1 MAARITR
8 DLFRPPIKLECEKT
22 FRRLLLITKKK
33 YIGVINGGKMLMKG
47 VDLVR
52 KNNCAFINAYAR
64 RLVDLLF
71 GDEAVSA
78 AAAAIARAPA
88 ARWLERPL
96 PRGFAAF
103 GRVLAEA
110 HARVAGGAGL
120 DVADFV
126 MTAELSRPPDAYS
139 NTRLPHL
146 TVYHKLAMRH
156 GEVPSVKE
164 RVSYVIIAPTPE
176 AERDARAV
184 RPGLA
189 PGKLL
194 VSDLAE
200 DPAYVVAHGV
210 PLNTE
215 YYFSHLLSTLSV
227 TFKALFGNDTKITER
242 LLKRFIPETAPGD
255 APFEHE
261 AFAPLTGEGGES
273 LQTLRTIFCTPTAA
287 PRRS

>member
-1 MAARITR
+1 MEEEQSGARPASR
-8 DLFRPPIKLECEKT
+8 GGGGPRRGARPP
-22 FRRLLLITKKK
+22 
-33 YIGVINGGKMLMKG
+33 
-47 VDLVR
+47 
-52 KNNCAFINAYAR
+52 
-64 RLVDLLF
+64 
-71 GDEAVSA
+71 
-78 AAAAIARAPA
+78 
-88 ARWLERPL
+88 
-96 PRGFAAF
+96 
-103 GRVLAEA
+103 
-110 HARVAGGAGL
+110 AGGVLPAL
-120 DVADFV
+120 LALSVFV
-126 MTAELSRPPDAYS
+126 FFAVFTVFPPDAYS

>member
-1 MAARITR
+1 
-8 DLFRPPIKLECEKT
+8 
-22 FRRLLLITKKK
+22 
-33 YIGVINGGKMLMKG
+33 
-47 VDLVR
+47 
-52 KNNCAFINAYAR
+52 
-64 RLVDLLF
+64 
-71 GDEAVSA
+71 
-78 AAAAIARAPA
+78 
-88 ARWLERPL
+88 
-96 PRGFAAF
+96 
-103 GRVLAEA
+103 
-110 HARVAGGAGL
+110 
-120 DVADFV
+120 